1 MTQARSQT
9 ASRPRKSHLPADV
22 AAVDAIDRA
31 LKIGEAARLL
41 GVEPYVLRFWET
53 QFPFLRPKH
62 TRSKHRFYEHK
73 DLETLM
79 LVKRLLHTEGYT
91 IAGAKKHI
99 RERGLDRLLD
109 ESAAAGKTAAADEKE
124 SGPGTV
130 NEELAP
136 AAEAPAG
143 SSVTL
148 EPSVQRRLAEIREDL
163 RSLHRMLAN
172 SARA

>member
-1 MTQARSQT
+1 MTQARSQA
-9 ASRPRKSHLPADV
+9 ASRPRKTHASVDPS
-22 AAVDAIDRA
+22 AVGAIDRA

-109 ESAAAGKTAAADEKE
+109 ESLSREKATAAAGKE
-124 SGPGTV
+124 S
-130 NEELAP
+130 AP
-136 AAEAPAG
+136 AVTEAPPPASDDAAG
-143 SSVTL
+143 SVTL
-148 EPSVQRRLAEIREDL
+148 DGSVQRRLAEIREDL
-163 RSLHRMLAN
+163 RSLHRMLA
-172 SARA
+172 SQARA

>member
-1 MTQARSQT
+1 MTQARSQAA
-9 ASRPRKSHLPADV
+9 ASRPRKTHAPVDLS
-22 AAVDAIDRA
+22 AVGAVDRA

-53 QFPFLRPKH
+53 QFSFLRPKH

-109 ESAAAGKTAAADEKE
+109 ESFSVEKEAVTAGKESAVTATEGLSHPIDD
-124 SGPGTV
+124 
-130 NEELAP
+130 LA
-136 AAEAPAG
+136 
-143 SSVTL
+143 SSVTI
-148 EPSVQRRLAEIREDL
+148 EPSMQRRLAEIREDL
-163 RSLHRMLAN
+163 RSLHRMLA
-172 SARA
+172 SQARA